1 MEAEEKAEGKELAPM
16 STKEMINNP
25 IHINY
30 KQVFLKRLVHGSEA
44 DVKFC
49 ISNEFSGSV
58 NAACTRN
65 RAGERRKLPKQ
76 YTARVEQTSK
86 KNY

>member
-30 KQVFLKRLVHGSEA
+30 KQVFLKLLAHGSEG
-44 DVKFC
+44 VREILHF
-49 ISNEFSGSV
+49 
-58 NAACTRN
+58 
-65 RAGERRKLPKQ
+65 
-76 YTARVEQTSK
+76 
-86 KNY
+86 